1 MFPPPRRKKIISPR
15 SSRPGAIATESTD
28 EFLTTPETA
37 ALLKRSVKTLEYWR
51 VMRRGPRFYKQ
62 NRGVRYLKSEVLE
75 WATRQ
80 AVDTKDSAA

>member
-1 MFPPPRRKKIISPR
+1 MFPPSNRNLTQR
-15 SSRPGAIATESTD
+15 SRHASAIVTDSTD
-28 EFLTTPETA
+28 EFLTTAEAA

-62 NRGVRYLKSEVLE
+62 NRGVRYLKSEILD

-80 AVDTKDSAA
+80 PVNTSDTAA

>member
-1 MFPPPRRKKIISPR
+1 MFPPPKKKRITSRRSPR
-15 SSRPGAIATESTD
+15 TSTIVTESTD
-28 EFLTTPETA
+28 EFLTTAETA

-62 NRGVRYLKSEVLE
+62 NRGVRYLKSEVLN

-80 AVDTKDSAA
+80 AVDTRDPAA